1 MRIRTVRLDG
11 VNRDSHL
18 RARQTLFPCVRVNA
32 QKAIR
37 GMVQEFE
44 SREELSYTLSISS
57 FGLPIAS
64 EYVDVMRTMQLTT
77 SGEEIVLTHLLISP

>member
-1 MRIRTVRLDG
+1 MGIRSVG
-11 VNRDSHL
+11 WAGSNEIKIC
-18 RARQTLFPCVRVNA
+18 ARRTLFPCVRVSG

-44 SREELSYTLSISS
+44 SREVLGYTVSIGS

-77 SGEEIVLTHLLISP
+77 SAEEMVLTHLLISP

>member
-1 MRIRTVRLDG
+1 MELGRGGPWWLRIRTVRLDG

-18 RARQTLFPCVRVNA
+18 RARQTLFRCVRVDA

-44 SREELSYTLSISS
+44 TREEPGYTVSISS
-57 FGLPIAS
+57 FGLLIAS
-64 EYVDVMRTMQLTT
+64 D
-77 SGEEIVLTHLLISP
+77 